1 MKSEILTIKKKG
13 TTIKNL
19 QVTKVVDG
27 DTIKVLL
34 NDKRE
39 FIRLDYVDAEES
51 YSEYSK
57 PVTEIGK
64 QAAEMAIQY
73 FASPNGE
80 LVEVDLEF
88 DTDDPRENC
97 LEKYRDHQGRL
108 IAYVHKNGENF
119 NIKLIKEGW
128 SPYFFKYGYSRLY
141 HQEMIV
147 AEIEAQA
154 NNLGVWNSQINKG
167 KRKRNYN
174 LLVPWWSLRASIVE
188 NYRTHGIAAGVLE
201 VRLDFPKILAAAE
214 AGEFITVFFDLQN
227 GVSKWLENG
236 ALIYDG
242 TKDHRLKLWIPDT
255 NSREIKPLLQLLKNR
270 YFGLARGYVYISGQV
285 NMYRDKPEIILS
297 DIKQLSD
304 FPPTV

>member
-1 MKSEILTIKKKG
+1 MKYENLNIEKKG
-13 TTIKNL
+13 TIIKNI

-39 FIRLDYVDAEES
+39 FIRLDYVDTEES

-57 PVTEIGK
+57 PVTEMGK
-64 QAAEMAIQY
+64 QATEMAIKY
-73 FASPNGE
+73 FTSPNGE
-80 LVEVDLEF
+80 LVKVDLEF
-88 DTDDPRENC
+88 DTDDSTKNC

-108 IAYVHKNGENF
+108 IAYVHKNAENF
-119 NIKLIKEGW
+119 NVKLIKEGW
-128 SPYFFKYGYSRLY
+128 SPYFVKYGYSRLY
-141 HQEMIV
+141 HQEMMV

-167 KRKRNYN
+167 KPKRNYN
-174 LLVPWWSLRASIVE
+174 LLVPWWELRASIVK
-188 NYRTHGIAAGVLE
+188 NYRTYGIAAGVLE

-214 AGEFITVFFDLQN
+214 TGEYITVFFDLQD
-227 GVSKWLENG
+227 GVSKWLDNG

-255 NSREIKPLLQLLKNR
+255 NSKEIKELLQLLKNR
-270 YFGLARGYVYISGQV
+270 YFGLGRGYVYISGEV

-297 DIKQLSD
+297 NIKQLSD
-304 FPPTV
+304 FPPTE

>member
-1 MKSEILTIKKKG
+1 MKSEILTIEKKG

-88 DTDDPRENC
+88 DTDD
-97 LEKYRDHQGRL
+97 
-108 IAYVHKNGENF
+108 
-119 NIKLIKEGW
+119 IK
-128 SPYFFKYGYSRLY
+128 
-141 HQEMIV
+141 
-147 AEIEAQA
+147 
-154 NNLGVWNSQINKG
+154 
-167 KRKRNYN
+167 
-174 LLVPWWSLRASIVE
+174 
-188 NYRTHGIAAGVLE
+188 
-201 VRLDFPKILAAAE
+201 
-214 AGEFITVFFDLQN
+214 
-227 GVSKWLENG
+227 
-236 ALIYDG
+236 
-242 TKDHRLKLWIPDT
+242 
-255 NSREIKPLLQLLKNR
+255 
-270 YFGLARGYVYISGQV
+270 
-285 NMYRDKPEIILS
+285 
-297 DIKQLSD
+297 
-304 FPPTV
+304 

>member
-1 MKSEILTIKKKG
+1 MKSEILTIEKKG

-119 NIKLIKEGW
+119 NIKLIKDCLLYT
-128 SPYFFKYGYSRLY
+128 SPSPRDHQPSR
-141 HQEMIV
+141 MPSS
-147 AEIEAQA
+147 A
-154 NNLGVWNSQINKG
+154 
-167 KRKRNYN
+167 
-174 LLVPWWSLRASIVE
+174 
-188 NYRTHGIAAGVLE
+188 
-201 VRLDFPKILAAAE
+201 
-214 AGEFITVFFDLQN
+214 
-227 GVSKWLENG
+227 
-236 ALIYDG
+236 
-242 TKDHRLKLWIPDT
+242 
-255 NSREIKPLLQLLKNR
+255 
-270 YFGLARGYVYISGQV
+270 
-285 NMYRDKPEIILS
+285 
-297 DIKQLSD
+297 
-304 FPPTV
+304 

>member
-1 MKSEILTIKKKG
+1 MTSEILTIEKKG
-13 TTIKNL
+13 TIIKNL
-19 QVTKVVDG
+19 QVTKIVDG

-51 YSEYSK
+51 YSEFSK

-64 QAAEMAIQY
+64 AASEMAVEY
-73 FASPNGE
+73 FTSPNGE
-80 LVEVDLEF
+80 LAQVDLEF
-88 DTDDPRENC
+88 DTNDPTEEC

-108 IAYVHKNGENF
+108 IAYVHKNQENF

-128 SPYFFKYGYSRLY
+128 SPYFIKYGYSRLY
-141 HQEMIV
+141 HQEMTR

-154 NNLGVWNSQINKG
+154 NNLGVWNSQINTG

-174 LLVPWWSLRASIVE
+174 LLVPWWTLRASIIE
-188 NYRTHGIAAGVLE
+188 NYRNYGIAAGVLA
-201 VRLDFPKILAAAE
+201 VRLDFSKILAAAA
-214 AGEFITVFFDLQN
+214 AGKYITVLFDLQG
-227 GVSKWLENG
+227 GVSKWLDNG

-255 NSREIKPLLQLLKNR
+255 NSEEMKPLLQLLKNR
-270 YFGLARGYVYISGQV
+270 YFGLGRGYVYLSGEV
-285 NMYRDKPEIILS
+285 HMYRDKPEIILS
-297 DIKQLSD
+297 EIEQLSD
-304 FPPTV
+304 FPPQT